1 MKKKIISLLTALVVA
16 AGLIGV
22 MPIASAGAYYENEF
36 GIKSIKG
43 KDRSVSLDSSADIIS
58 EEQLVS
64 DLGKEVFE
72 ETVGEIREQMSN
84 HNDSFTIL
92 FTAPTLPSNLENY
105 APSLLHWAVRHTGQ
119 PKEGDY
125 ILWKYKKY
133 SCSLSAQSDSYKYNI
148 EVTYDF
154 TYYSTKAQ
162 ENELDKKVDEIIKG
176 LNLNGNSDYEKIV
189 KIYDYMCENVTY
201 DWEGLEDS
209 TIDTE
214 YSAYAALC
222 ENSAVCQGY
231 SSAVYRLMLTAGIDC
246 RIIIGSYNGDPHA
259 WNIVKLNGKYYL
271 LDSTAD
277 AGKKQYS
284 RFLKGKND
292 FPGYDAD
299 SRYKSEE
306 FTSNYPISDTSYD
319 ESDIPLPGGELTLE
333 QIDINGDGK
342 ITTADVGL
350 VNAHV
355 KGTKQL
361 SGEALVKADVNKDGK
376 ISTADVGIIN
386 ACAKGVKKYS

>member
-1 MKKKIISLLTALVVA
+1 MKKKIISLLTTLVVV

-22 MPIASAGAYYENEF
+22 MPMASAGSYYENEF
-36 GIKSIKG
+36 GIKSIKA
-43 KDRSVSLDSSADIIS
+43 KDRSVSADSSADIIS
-58 EEQLVS
+58 EEKLIS
-64 DLGKEVFE
+64 DLGKEVFDKA
-72 ETVGEIREQMSN
+72 VNEIREQMRN
-84 HNDSFTIL
+84 HNDSFTVL

-105 APSLLHWAVRHTGQ
+105 APSLLHWAVKHTGQ

-133 SCSLSAQSDSYKYNI
+133 SCGLSAQYDSVKYNI
-148 EVTYDF
+148 EVTYNF

-162 ENELDKKVDEIIKG
+162 EKELDKKVDEIIKG
-176 LNLNGNSDYEKIV
+176 LNLSGNSDYEKIV

-209 TIDTE
+209 TNDNE
-214 YSAYAALC
+214 YSAYDALC
-222 ENSAVCQGY
+222 KNSAVCQGY

-259 WNIVKLNGKYYL
+259 WNIVKLNSKYYL

-277 AGKKQYS
+277 AGKKQYL

-292 FPGYDAD
+292 FPGYEAD

-319 ESDIPLPGGELTLE
+319 ESDVPLPGGELTLE

-355 KGTKQL
+355 KGTRQL
-361 SGEALVKADVNKDGK
+361 SGEALVKADINKDG
-376 ISTADVGIIN
+376 IVSTADVGIIN
-386 ACAKGVKKYS
+386 ACAKGTKKYS